1 MDSFEPIRIAAEHL
15 HSQVAG
21 TSTSKKPLEL
31 VNAAIRHLGLELTW
45 LPTGDPALKGARAV
59 FDDQSGT
66 IFAEDIGEESQRAL
80 LVAHEIGHECIHAGS
95 MACNAEDVDPS
106 RSTEAAPVGLQRVE
120 DYGAHER
127 RELQA
132 NVFAREF
139 LFPRTLGHRLFVD
152 DAVGATTIAKQ
163 LDLPLPLVRQQILDA
178 ILLPLAPR
186 KEDDSGSPLARPSRP
201 DPVQDRAAAHR
212 GTPFQ
217 LQAGPGTGKTKT
229 LVKRILSL
237 LDEGVDPASILVLTF
252 SNRAAGELAERVAAV
267 APDKAAKIWIGTFH
281 AFGLDLVRRYYQ
293 EFDLPPNPSLF
304 DRSDAIAVLEEI
316 LPTLPLVH
324 YRNLWDPALIL
335 KEILSAISRAKDELY
350 DDKGYFALSK
360 KMLDDAGEDEDK
372 LKAAQKCLE
381 VAAVYERYER
391 AKADHK
397 AVDFGDL
404 IMRPTLLL
412 ESNKA
417 IQTAV
422 QLRHRHVLVDEYQD
436 VNRASVRLVKALAG
450 DGKRLWVVGDA
461 RQSIYRFRGAS
472 SANIARF
479 KDEFPTATIDQ
490 LGISYRSTQQI
501 IDTFTTFAKEM
512 GASKGLLD
520 LKLTAD
526 RGNGPELPDLRK
538 FDRDEDEEEGIAAA
552 IHELEAKGI
561 RLRDQAV
568 LCRSNRRLNEIAVA
582 LEARNIPVLHLG
594 SLFERD
600 EVRDLLSLMSLAVD
614 PFGDAL
620 VRVGAL
626 PRYDIPLQDIH
637 RALTHL
643 RDERRRALERL
654 DELAALTSL
663 SPEGVEGFRLLASDL
678 KGLSSQSQPWDFLT
692 SYLLDRTDVGR
703 TMASASTV
711 PARMRNV
718 ATWQFLN
725 FLREH
730 SPVGFGLPIQRA
742 LDRVRQLVLL
752 AEERDLRQVP
762 APALHMDAVR
772 LMTVHGSKGLE
783 FEAVH
788 VPGLATRSFPTSY
801 NGQRCPPPVGLI
813 SGAEGSVSDD
823 ARRSH
828 AMEEECLFFV
838 AVSRARTYLRLYRPS
853 FYANGDNRSASKLL
867 TKLTA
872 RLVHETSSPPVVPLP
887 PDAPRPQP
895 ISITYAPDWVLSDRR
910 LELYQKCP
918 RRFFYTHV
926 LGLGAARK
934 ATAFSRTHDC
944 LYELIRWMSQARLD
958 GDPAEADAEAA
969 FEAIWL
975 ERGPKDHAFAIDY
988 RQLASR
994 LVGALVRSGAGRRFG
1009 KSEPLAIDFPN
1020 GRVVVEPNERAEMLD
1035 GKVVLRRIRTGYRT
1049 QDEYDG
1055 LEYTLYYLAGAAHFG
1070 KGFVVEALHLTDGVM
1085 EFVPLTDEKIGNR
1098 RAKAQTMLTGIN
1110 AGNFPTDVNA
1120 VTCPRCPHFFICP
1133 AAARGTLALS
1143 EKT

>member
-1 MDSFEPIRIAAEHL
+1 MDSFEPIRKAAEDL
-15 HSQVAG
+15 HHQVVSDG
-21 TSTSKKPLEL
+21 TPKKPMEL
-31 VNAAIRHLGLELTW
+31 VNAAIRHLKLELTW

-66 IFAEDIGEESQRAL
+66 IFAEDVGSESQRAL
-80 LVAHEIGHECIHAGS
+80 VVAHEIGHECIHAGS
-95 MACNAEDVDPS
+95 IACSAEDVDPS
-106 RSTEAAPVGLQRVE
+106 RSMEAAPVGLQRVE

-132 NVFAREF
+132 NVFARAF
-139 LFPRTLGHRLFVD
+139 LFPRSLARRMFVD
-152 DAVGATTIAKQ
+152 EGLTAFDIAKQ
-163 LDLPLPLVRQQILDA
+163 LELPVPLVRQQILDV
-178 ILLPLAPR
+178 ILLPPPPTD
-186 KEDDSGSPLARPSRP
+186 EDFESPLACPSRP
-201 DPVQDRAAAHR
+201 DPAQDRAAAHR

-237 LDEGVDPASILVLTF
+237 LEEGVDPASILVLTF
-252 SNRAAGELAERVAAV
+252 SNRAAGELAERVSAAV
-267 APDKAAKIWIGTFH
+267 PEKAPKIWIGTFH
-281 AFGLDLVRRYYQ
+281 AFGLDLIRRYYE
-293 EFDLPPNPSLF
+293 EFKLPPDPALF

-350 DDKGYFALSK
+350 DDKGYLALAK
-360 KMLDDAGEDEDK
+360 QMEENAGEDEEK
-372 LKAAQKCLE
+372 QIAARKCLE
-381 VAAVYERYER
+381 IAAVYERYER

-404 IMRPTLLL
+404 IMGPTRLL
-412 ESNKA
+412 ESNKTIQAA
-417 IQTAV
+417 I

-436 VNRASVRLVKALAG
+436 VNRASVRLVKAIAG

-472 SANIARF
+472 SANMVGF
-479 KDEFPTATIDQ
+479 KTEFPSADIDQ

-501 IDTFTTFAKEM
+501 IDTFTTFAQDM
-512 GASKGLLD
+512 GASKGMLA

-526 RGNGPELPDLRK
+526 RSIGPEGPDLRK

-552 IHELEAKGI
+552 IRELEAKGV
-561 RLRDQAV
+561 RQRDQAV
-568 LCRSNRRLNEIAVA
+568 LCRSNRRLNEIAAA

-600 EVRDLLSLMSLAVD
+600 EIRDLLALMSLAVD

-626 PRYDIPLQDIH
+626 PRYGIPLQDIH
-637 RALTHL
+637 AALVHL
-643 RDERRRALERL
+643 RDERKRSVECL
-654 DELAALTSL
+654 DELAALPGL
-663 SPEGVEGFRLLASDL
+663 SKAAANGFRLLAADL
-678 KGLSSQSQPWDFLT
+678 KGLASQSQPWDFLT
-692 SYLLDRTDVGR
+692 SYLLDRADIGR
-703 TMASASTV
+703 VMAGAATV

-718 ATWQFLN
+718 AVWQFLN
-725 FLREH
+725 FLRDH

-788 VPGLATRSFPTSY
+788 VPGLATPSFPTSY
-801 NGQRCPPPVGLI
+801 TGQRCPPPVGLI
-813 SGAEGSVSDD
+813 AGAEGSVSDE
-823 ARRSH
+823 AKRSH
-828 AMEEECLFFV
+828 AVEEECLFFV
-838 AVSRARTYLRLYRPS
+838 AVSRARTYLRLYQTR
-853 FYANGDNRSASKLL
+853 FYPKGGNRSSSKLL
-867 TKLTA
+867 TKPLL
-872 RLVHETSSPPVVPLP
+872 REVHETDSPPTVPLP
-887 PDAPRPQP
+887 PDAPQPQP
-895 ISITYAPDWVLSDRR
+895 IEITYGPDWALSDRR

-926 LGLGAARK
+926 LGLGGARK
-934 ATAFSRTHDC
+934 ATAFARTHDC
-944 LYELIRWMSQARLD
+944 LYELIRWMSQARLE
-958 GDPAEADAEAA
+958 GDPAEDDAEAA
-969 FEAIWL
+969 FESIWQD
-975 ERGPKDHAFAIDY
+975 RGPKDHAFARDY

-994 LVGALVRSGAGRRFG
+994 LVGALVRSGAGRRFQ

-1035 GKVVLRRIRTGYRT
+1035 GKVVLRRVRTGYRT
-1049 QDEYDG
+1049 QKEYDG
-1055 LEYTLYYLAGAAHFG
+1055 LEYTLYRLAGEVHF
-1070 KGFVVEALHLTDGVM
+1070 KEGFVVEALHLTDGVM
-1085 EFVPLTDEKIGNR
+1085 EFVEISDEKFDNR
-1098 RAKAQTMLTGIN
+1098 RDETQNMLSEIS
-1110 AGNFPTDVNA
+1110 AGNFPPEIDA

-1133 AAARGTLALS
+1133 AAPKGPLDLS
-1143 EKT
+1143 

>member
-1 MDSFEPIRIAAEHL
+1 MDSFEPIRKAAEDL
-15 HSQVAG
+15 HHQVAG
-21 TSTSKKPLEL
+21 DGTPKKPMEL
-31 VNAAIRHLGLELTW
+31 VDAAIKHLKLELTW

-66 IFAEDIGEESQRAL
+66 IFSEDVGNDSQRAL
-80 LVAHEIGHECIHAGS
+80 VVAHEIGHECIHAGS
-95 MACNAEDVDPS
+95 VACSAEDVDPS
-106 RSTEAAPVGLQRVE
+106 RSLEAAPVGLQRVE

-132 NVFAREF
+132 NVFARAL
-139 LFPRTLGHRLFVD
+139 LFPRSLARRMFVD
-152 DAVGATTIAKQ
+152 QALTASDIAKQ
-163 LDLPLPLVRQQILDA
+163 LDLPVPLVRQQILDV
-178 ILLPLAPR
+178 ILLPPPPTD
-186 KEDDSGSPLARPSRP
+186 EDSDSPLARPSRP
-201 DPVQDRAAAHR
+201 DPAQDRAAAHR

-237 LDEGVDPASILVLTF
+237 LEEGVDPASILVLTF
-252 SNRAAGELAERVAAV
+252 SNRAAGELAERVSAA
-267 APDKAAKIWIGTFH
+267 APDKAPKIWIGTFH
-281 AFGLDLVRRYYQ
+281 AFGLDLVRRYY
-293 EFDLPPNPSLF
+293 EELKLPPDPALF

-350 DDKGYFALSK
+350 DDKGYLALAK
-360 KMLDDAGEDEDK
+360 KMEEDAGEDEEK
-372 LKAAQKCLE
+372 QIAAMKCLE
-381 VAAVYERYER
+381 IAAVYERYER

-404 IMRPTLLL
+404 IMGPTRLL
-412 ESNKA
+412 ENSKA
-417 IQTAV
+417 IRATV

-436 VNRASVRLVKALAG
+436 VNRASVRLVKAIAG

-472 SANIARF
+472 SVNMASF
-479 KDEFPTATIDQ
+479 KTQLFPTADIDQ
-490 LGISYRSTQQI
+490 LGISYRSTQQV
-501 IDTFTTFAKEM
+501 IDAFTTFAKDM
-512 GASKGLLD
+512 GASKDMLALA
-520 LKLTAD
+520 LTPD
-526 RGNGPELPDLRK
+526 RGVGPEGLDLRK

-552 IHELEAKGI
+552 IRELEAKGV

-568 LCRSNRRLNEIAVA
+568 LCRSNRRLNEIAAA

-600 EVRDLLSLMSLAVD
+600 EIRDLLALMSLAVD

-626 PRYDIPLQDIH
+626 PRYGIPLQDIH
-637 RALTHL
+637 AALIHL
-643 RDERRRALERL
+643 RDERKRSVERL
-654 DELAALTSL
+654 DELANLPGL
-663 SPEGVEGFRLLASDL
+663 STEAGNGFRRLAADL
-678 KGLSSQSQPWDFLT
+678 KGLAPQSQPWDFLT
-692 SYLLDRTDVGR
+692 TYLLDRTDIGR
-703 TMASASTV
+703 TMAGAATV

-718 ATWQFLN
+718 AVWQFLN
-725 FLREH
+725 FLRDH
-730 SPVGFGLPIQRA
+730 SPVGFGVPIQRA

-801 NGQRCPPPVGLI
+801 TGQRCPPPVGLI
-813 SGAEGSVSDD
+813 AGAEGSVSDE
-823 ARRSH
+823 AKRSH

-838 AVSRARTYLRLYRPS
+838 AMSRARTYLRLYQTR
-853 FYANGDNRSASKLL
+853 FYANGDKRSSSKLL
-867 TKLTA
+867 TKPLL
-872 RLVHETSSPPVVPLP
+872 RLVHETTSPPTVPLP

-895 ISITYAPDWVLSDRR
+895 IEITFGPDWILSDRR

-926 LGLGAARK
+926 LGLGGARK
-934 ATAFSRTHDC
+934 ATAFARTHDC
-944 LYELIRWMSQARLD
+944 LYELIHWMSQARLE

-969 FEAIWL
+969 FESIWQD
-975 ERGPKDHAFAIDY
+975 RGPKDHAFAGDY

-994 LVGALVRSGAGRRFG
+994 LVGALVRSGAGRRFQ

-1035 GKVVLRRIRTGYRT
+1035 GKVVLRRVRTGYRT
-1049 QDEYDG
+1049 KEEYDG
-1055 LEYTLYYLAGAAHFG
+1055 LEYTLYRLAGEVHF
-1070 KGFVVEALHLTDGVM
+1070 KDGFAVEALHLTDGVM
-1085 EFVPLTDEKIGNR
+1085 EFVEISDEKFGNR
-1098 RAKAQTMLTGIN
+1098 RDKTEGMLSGIN
-1110 AGNFPTDVNA
+1110 AGNFPTEINP

-1133 AAARGTLALS
+1133 AAPKGPLDLS
-1143 EKT
+1143 